1 MAESAPTKD
10 SLKQA
15 LKEALSE
22 TLREERAL
30 LREAFAGALEDF
42 ALAEAIREGR
52 ESERVDR
59 STIFDLLG
67 ENA

>member
-1 MAESAPTKD
+1 MAEPALTKD
-10 SLKQA
+10 SLKAA

-22 TLREERAL
+22 TLHEEPAL
-30 LREAFAGALEDF
+30 LREAFAGALEDL

-59 STIFDLLG
+59 STIFSLLG
-67 ENA
+67 QSS

>member
-1 MAESAPTKD
+1 MAEPALTKD
-10 SLKQA
+10 SLKAA

-30 LREAFAGALEDF
+30 LREAFAGALEDL

-59 STIFDLLG
+59 STIFDFLG
-67 ENA
+67 KSA

>member
-1 MAESAPTKD
+1 MAEPALTKD
-10 SLKQA
+10 NLKEA

-22 TLREERAL
+22 TLHEERAL
-30 LREAFAGALEDF
+30 LREAFVGALEDL

-59 STIFDLLG
+59 STIFSLLG
-67 ENA
+67 QSP

>member
-1 MAESAPTKD
+1 MAEPALTKD
-10 SLKQA
+10 SLKAA

-22 TLREERAL
+22 TLREEPAL
-30 LREAFAGALEDF
+30 LREAFAGALEDL

-59 STIFDLLG
+59 STIFRLLG
-67 ENA
+67 QGP